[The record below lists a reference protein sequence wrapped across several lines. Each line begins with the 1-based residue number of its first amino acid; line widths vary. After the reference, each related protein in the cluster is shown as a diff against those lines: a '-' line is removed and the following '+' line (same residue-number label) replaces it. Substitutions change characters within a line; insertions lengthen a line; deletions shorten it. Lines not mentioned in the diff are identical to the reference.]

1 MAYGLRVAFGALSV
15 KRIFNV
21 CNYSEEKGVLSLSL
35 SLCTPFSLCFSVLLS
50 LFYSLFLSFSASLAC
65 APFCRAQIYVP
76 WFFSVLLTDKLLN
89 RLSPY
94 CLSPPSSSCP
104 ACPALPCPASCPAA
118 AFQANVLNPLAL
130 AAIVVASAVS

>member
-1 MAYGLRVAFGALSV
+1 MACGLRVAFGALSV

-21 CNYSEEKGVLSLSL
+21 CNYSEEKRAL
-35 SLCTPFSLCFSVLLS
+35 SLCL
-50 LFYSLFLSFSASLAC
+50 SLFLSLSYSLSFLSSSASLAC

-76 WFFSVLLTDKLLN
+76 WFFSVLLTEQLLN
-89 RLSPY
+89 RLSPC

-104 ACPALPCPASCPAA
+104 ACPALPVLLCPASSPAA

>member
-1 MAYGLRVAFGALSV
+1 MACGLRVAFGALSV

-21 CNYSEEKGVLSLSL
+21 CNYSEEKGALSL
-35 SLCTPFSLCFSVLLS
+35 SVLLS
-50 LFYSLFLSFSASLAC
+50 LFCSLYSLSSSAFLAC

-76 WFFSVLLTDKLLN
+76 WFFSVLLTEQLLN

-104 ACPALPCPASCPAA
+104 ACPALPCPAACPAA